1 MIYGNGSF
9 PQTTKHRDNNNNQ
22 NNNNNNN
29 KELWNKIV
37 YDKIY
42 E

>member
-9 PQTTKHRDNNNNQ
+9 PQTTKHRDNNNN
-22 NNNNNNN
+22 NNDNN
-29 KELWNKIV
+29 KELWNRIV
-37 YDKIY
+37 YDKLY

>member
-9 PQTTKHRDNNNNQ
+9 PQTTKHRDNDNNE
-22 NNNNNNN
+22 NNNNNN

-37 YDKIY
+37 YDKIN

>member
-9 PQTTKHRDNNNNQ
+9 PQTTKHRDNNNS
-22 NNNNNNN
+22 NNN

-37 YDKIY
+37 YDNLN
-42 E
+42 EQ